1 MTVKSTRFL
10 ELPNEADY
18 QRAFT
23 EVDRLLASDGITE
36 GANTLER
43 ILYTDSN
50 VDYYLMVAEH
60 IGLVIQ
66 PPEDNS
72 EDNVGTPFALGST
85 IGLMTA
91 TRAHRMIIREPRQIY
106 DALGITEN
114 DSEGDFESIRADKT
128 LILRLGKEGIALCSD
143 TASFAMGRW
152 LRQLVHPED
161 AGAFQTAVGLTLRGA
176 QILHNTALDRARMQ
190 NDLTKSDTDWDDAL
204 DKLLHE
210 ES

>member
-43 ILYTDSN
+43 ILCTDSN

-60 IGLVIQ
+60 IGLVVQ
-66 PPEDNS
+66 PPEDNN

-114 DSEGDFESIRADKT
+114 DSEGEFEGIRANIT
-128 LILRLGKEGIALCSD
+128 VLLRLGKEGIALCSN
-143 TASFAMGRW
+143 TASSAMIRW
-152 LRQLVHPED
+152 LRQFVHPED
-161 AGAFQTAVGLTLRGA
+161 AVAFQTALGLTLRGA
-176 QILHNTALDRARMQ
+176 QVLHSTALDRAKIQ
-190 NDLTKSDTDWDDAL
+190 NDLTKSDTDWDGAL
-204 DKLLHE
+204 DKLLHGRE
-210 ES
+210 